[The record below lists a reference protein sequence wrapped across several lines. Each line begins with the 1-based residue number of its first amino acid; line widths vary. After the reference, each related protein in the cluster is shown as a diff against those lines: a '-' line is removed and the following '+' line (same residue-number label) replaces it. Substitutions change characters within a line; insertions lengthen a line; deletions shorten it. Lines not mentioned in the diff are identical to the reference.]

1 MQNHAH
7 LWFYTE
13 YFFRTTLFFLECT
26 SPCRYS
32 IFTWI
37 LMSPWHPLNILKINI
52 LTKSLQL
59 SILIAIDKIRSPQ
72 KNCLLVL
79 VRPTVLSGPTVKV
92 FFLFIYFFNFFIQIQ
107 NYIIRK
113 HYWNCQQS
121 IAHVCIGIN
130 WEFRSLQ
137 DQIRHSLTFM
147 TIISGVGN
155 TVANM
160 VDAMDTTDVCT
171 RSPQK

>member
-1 MQNHAH
+1 MSIIKKKEYVLHLQN
-7 LWFYTE
+7 
-13 YFFRTTLFFLECT
+13 
-26 SPCRYS
+26 
-32 IFTWI
+32 
-37 LMSPWHPLNILKINI
+37 INI
-52 LTKSLQL
+52 AQKVPHPPK
-59 SILIAIDKIRSPQ
+59 AKKKK

-92 FFLFIYFFNFFIQIQ
+92 FFFLFYFFFNFFIQIQ

-121 IAHVCIGIN
+121 ITHVRSGD

-137 DQIRHSLTFM
+137 DRIRHSLIFM

-160 VDAMDTTDVCT
+160 ADAMDTMDVCT
-171 RSPQK
+171 RSP